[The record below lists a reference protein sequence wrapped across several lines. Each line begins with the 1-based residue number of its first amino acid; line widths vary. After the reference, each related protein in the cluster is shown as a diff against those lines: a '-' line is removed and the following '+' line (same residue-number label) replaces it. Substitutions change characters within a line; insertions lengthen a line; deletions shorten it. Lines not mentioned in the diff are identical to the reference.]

1 MERKC
6 LCRLRSIR
14 QYKEYFTVSVE
25 EKQHN
30 EIIYLMALSV
40 LRKLYTD
47 GKVRAE
53 ILERINQ
60 KNAEKMGC
68 TPIPIK

>member
-1 MERKC
+1 MPATLISFKGGS
-6 LCRLRSIR
+6 LI
-14 QYKEYFTVSVE
+14 SVE

-30 EIIYLMALSV
+30 EIIYLAALSV
-40 LRKLYTD
+40 LRKLCTE
-47 GKVRAE
+47 GSVAVE
-53 ILERINQ
+53 VAERINQ